1 MKKILSLLLAASLA
15 MSCAATAFAEDAGLE
30 LNVSGPEGETTVQTA
45 ETAVADDALLP
56 PIEDYTAYSDPA
68 LQAEIDALLNSL
80 AAEEEAAAQTYNA
93 DSVAT
98 YDANLDSYSKNLE
111 GFVTRMY
118 KLVLNRDPDKA
129 GFNDWV
135 SKLRSGAA
143 KGADIV
149 FGFFASNEY
158 QSRNRSNE
166 QTVTDC
172 YNAILGRSPD
182 SAGLQDWCT
191 KMTNGVTAMG
201 IANGFVGS
209 QEFIRLC
216 SSYGITAGSMPV
228 ERLEW
233 RDRNANVTNFVSR
246 MYTKCLGRSYD
257 VAGLNNW
264 TAALIV
270 GSVSGADVASG
281 FVFSTEY
288 KNKHVSNLDYV
299 VMLYSTF
306 FGRTPDSA
314 GLMDWVTKLN
324 YTSSRESVLN
334 GFLGSQEFASL
345 CREAGIAVGNMV
357 ATPDG
362 TTAWKANISMLAL
375 INGQRVGA
383 GLSMLTLR
391 QDLYDVATL
400 RASELPTRYKNSG
413 KNDEWRPNGQN
424 FQTAYNDKGLGSAP
438 EKYEARVRDTSSS
451 GLDAIVNALLST
463 NSIASRSMLM
473 SSTVNTFAVGYL
485 EQDGAKWYAVEVAR
499 I

>member
-1 MKKILSLLLAASLA
+1 MKKFLSLLLAAALA
-15 MSCAATAFAEDAGLE
+15 MSCAATAFAEDTGLE
-30 LNVSGPEGETTVQTA
+30 LNASGPDGQTSETTDLP
-45 ETAVADDALLP
+45 DDNSLLP
-56 PIEDYTAYSDPA
+56 AIEDYSAYSDPT
-68 LQAEIDALLNSL
+68 LQAEIDALLSSL
-80 AAEEEAAAQTYNA
+80 STEEESSDSYNA
-93 DSVAT
+93 DAYTAQT
-98 YDANLDSYSKNLE
+98 YDANLDQYSKDLQ

-129 GFNDWV
+129 GLDHWV
-135 SKLRSGAA
+135 TTLRNGTD
-143 KGADIV
+143 KGADIIN
-149 FGFFASNEY
+149 GFFNSNEY
-158 QSRNRSNE
+158 KSRNRTNE

-182 SAGLQDWCT
+182 ASGMKDWCDA
-191 KMTNGVTAMG
+191 MACGATAMG

-209 QEFIRLC
+209 QEFIKLC
-216 SSYGITAGSMPV
+216 ASYGITAGSIPT

-233 RDRNANVTNFVSR
+233 RDRNTGVTKFVSR
-246 MYTKCLGRSYD
+246 LYTKCLGRSYD

-264 TAALIV
+264 TQQLIT
-270 GSVSGADVASG
+270 GASTGASVASG
-281 FVFSTEY
+281 FVFSSEY
-288 KNKHVSNLDYV
+288 LSKHVSNLDYV

-306 FGRTPDSA
+306 FDRSPDSA

-334 GFLGSQEFASL
+334 GFLGSQEFATL
-345 CREAGIAVGNMV
+345 CRQAGIAVGNMIS
-357 ATPDG
+357 TPDG
-362 TTAWKANISMLAL
+362 SDAWKANISMLAL

-391 QDLYDVATL
+391 QDLYDVASL
-400 RASELPTRYKNSG
+400 RASELPTRYKSSG

-424 FQTAYNDKGLGSAP
+424 FQTAYNDKGLGNAP
-438 EKYEARVRDTSSS
+438 EKYEARVRDTSGS
-451 GLDAIVNALLST
+451 GLDAIVNALLSN

-473 SSTVNTFAVGYL
+473 SGSVNTFAVGYI